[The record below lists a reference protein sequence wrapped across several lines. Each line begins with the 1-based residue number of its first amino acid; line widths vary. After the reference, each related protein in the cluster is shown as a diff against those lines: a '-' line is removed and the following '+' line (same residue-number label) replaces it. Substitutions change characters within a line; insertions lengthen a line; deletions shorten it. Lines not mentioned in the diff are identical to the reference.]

1 MCFPLLSVDGRR
13 YFKNP
18 VNIFCEFIPQVIFL
32 LSIFGYMNL
41 LIISKWLVYDA
52 SLSGA
57 APSILISLINMFMFK
72 YDETGPLNLRS
83 MYEGQKSL
91 QTVLVLLAVVC
102 IPWMLAIK
110 PALLNR
116 RYKQSQIQRLVEES
130 IRESSVH
137 GNGSVREG
145 NDLKK
150 QSLEVESGGTS
161 TSATEATGG
170 AHGGGG
176 HHGDAFELGD
186 VIIHQVCLHGL
197 LPGDRK
203 KTVIM

>member
-1 MCFPLLSVDGRR
+1 MRFPLLSVDCRR

-18 VNIFCEFIPQVIFL
+18 LNIFCEFIPQVIFL

-52 SLSGA
+52 SQSGA

-72 YDETGPLNLRS
+72 YDEEGPLNLRS

-91 QTVLVLLAVVC
+91 QTILVFLAVLC

-110 PALLNR
+110 PFLLNR
-116 RYKQSQIQRLVEES
+116 RHKQSQIQRLVEES
-130 IRESSVH
+130 IREATAH

-145 NDLKK
+145 NPNDLKK
-150 QSLEVESGGTS
+150 QSLEVESGAAS
-161 TSATEATGG
+161 TSG
-170 AHGGGG
+170 ADAAGHGGGHDG
-176 HHGDAFELGD
+176 EAFELGD
-186 VIIHQVCLHGL
+186 VVIHQVCLHASERRGL
-197 LPGDRK
+197 RK
-203 KTVIM
+203 AIV